1 MAYLRHKIGGSG
13 DFTCRLAGEDH
24 PVATTPAADDHVC
37 ARILPPLP
45 CAADRA
51 TPINLAQHSYF
62 NRAGHN
68 AGGAGIL
75 NHELTIHGDH
85 YTPVG
90 GWVGWVGGWVDRGQ
104 HAAPSPQIP

>member
-1 MAYLRHKIGGSG
+1 
-13 DFTCRLAGEDH
+13 
-24 PVATTPAADDHVC
+24 VATTPAADDHVC

-62 NRAGHN
+62 NLAGHN

-75 NHELTIHGDH
+75 NHELTIHGD
-85 YTPVG
+85 YTP
-90 GWVGWVGGWVDRGQ
+90 VGGWVDRGQ